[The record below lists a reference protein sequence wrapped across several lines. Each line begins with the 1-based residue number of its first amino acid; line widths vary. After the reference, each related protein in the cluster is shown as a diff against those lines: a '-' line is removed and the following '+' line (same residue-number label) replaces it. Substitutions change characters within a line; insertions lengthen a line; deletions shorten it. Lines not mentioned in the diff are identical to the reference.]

1 MLDNV
6 RDTDVHG
13 HDVVFFA
20 FVAVAL
26 GVVPEQVLQR
36 KWVPL
41 YSIFFRVRFKES

>member
-26 GVVPEQVLQR
+26 GVVPEQVLQGG
-36 KWVPL
+36 
-41 YSIFFRVRFKES
+41 RVRISQFFLQEGNP